1 MHATNYFTNHIFW
14 TAVIRMSL
22 ECHLYVMSVVCP
34 LYVLV
39 CHPHATRVYSY
50 VIRMSLDSHVLA
62 CHPYVARTYSYV
74 IRMSLVCHSYI
85 ARMWFY
91 HEPPTHSKIWNTQ
104 ESFISMSSK
113 VFPSSDTGFDCP
125 VQSVFCPCY
134 FQC

>member
-1 MHATNYFTNHIFW
+1 
-14 TAVIRMSL
+14 MSL

-74 IRMSLVCHSYI
+74 IRVYLYVIRISLVCGFTMNLQHTVKYEI
-85 ARMWFY
+85 HRRALYLCQARF
-91 HEPPTHSKIWNTQ
+91 SQ
-104 ESFISMSSK
+104 
-113 VFPSSDTGFDCP
+113 
-125 VQSVFCPCY
+125 VQIQVLTALFNLFSVHATSNAKK
-134 FQC
+134 QRAS